1 MSNIIARNHF
11 FQLKDL
17 VKKQPSIGDN
27 AVLYDMAVL
36 VCVKC
41 KRPVES
47 VEQRSSYYCPSCK
60 KWRNTQQR
68 EYMSIK
74 SFVEFRKVGL

>member
-11 FQLKDL
+11 FQLKNL
-17 VKKQPSIGDN
+17 VKKRLIIGDN
-27 AVLYDMAVL
+27 TVLYDMAVL

-47 VEQRSSYYCPSCK
+47 MEHQSSYYCSSCK
-60 KWRNTQQR
+60 KWRNSQQR